1 MGADADCSAG
11 SAQGLDSAQGGRAA
25 ATRRGNGGVDA
36 GESRFGSELRS
47 HANQQGNLKR
57 MAECRSGGLG
67 EGGTQRAARVHRAA
81 GIDADSRLINAGK
94 MAELVNDGTLLRSQQ
109 QQEETQCFVHVSHGC
124 NITGQSG
131 LTAKS

>member
-25 ATRRGNGGVDA
+25 ATRRGNRGVDA